1 MIIVSIYN
9 HLIKYEANQKHLL
22 PFHDTKLKIV
32 PINTT
37 TTTTTTNNNNNN
49 KNNKNSNN
57 ILKIYKNQTYY
68 FFNYVIDIENFDPNN
83 IKINEKSNKN
93 IIFFTGYATI
103 KEYVKSYSVNL
114 LYLIFWYVNVYFS
127 GIIFII

>member
-1 MIIVSIYN
+1 MIIVSIYY

-32 PINTT
+32 SIN
-37 TTTTTTNNNNNN
+37 TNNNNKKNN
-49 KNNKNSNN
+49 KNNNN

-68 FFNYVIDIENFDPNN
+68 FCNVFIDIESFDPNN

-93 IIFFTGYATI
+93 IIFFTGYAAI

-114 LYLIFWYVNVYFS
+114 LHLIFWYVNVYFS

>member
-37 TTTTTTNNNNNN
+37 TNNN

>member
-37 TTTTTTNNNNNN
+37 NNNN

>member
-37 TTTTTTNNNNNN
+37 NNNN

-57 ILKIYKNQTYY
+57 ILKIYKNQTYC

-93 IIFFTGYATI
+93 IIFFTGYAAI

-114 LYLIFWYVNVYFS
+114 LHLIFWYVNVYFS

>member
-37 TTTTTTNNNNNN
+37 NNNN

-57 ILKIYKNQTYY
+57 MLKIYKNQTYY

>member
-1 MIIVSIYN
+1 MKIIRTIIIYWKY
-9 HLIKYEANQKHLL
+9 IKTKH
-22 PFHDTKLKIV
+22 
-32 PINTT
+32 
-37 TTTTTTNNNNNN
+37 
-49 KNNKNSNN
+49 
-57 ILKIYKNQTYY
+57 Y

-93 IIFFTGYATI
+93 IINFTGYAAI
-103 KEYVKSYSVNL
+103 KEYVKSYGVNL

>member
-37 TTTTTTNNNNNN
+37 NNNN

-93 IIFFTGYATI
+93 IINFTGYAAI
-103 KEYVKSYSVNL
+103 KEYVKSYGVNL

>member
-32 PINTT
+32 PINTNNNNN
-37 TTTTTTNNNNNN
+37 NNNNNN

-114 LYLIFWYVNVYFS
+114 LYLIF
-127 GIIFII
+127 